1 MKNKNVKKLN
11 LNFEKITISKLEQR
25 TINGGVNN
33 GKTDDVNV
41 RPTEAGESCICTWN
55 DAYGG

>member
-25 TINGGVNN
+25 TINGGVDN
-33 GKTDDVNV
+33 GKTDGVNV
-41 RPTEAGESCICTWN
+41 RPTEAGETCICTWN